1 MNFMKNLIF
10 IFCLTISLSSCFA
23 IDKIE
28 SESKPIDHSIWNNLL
43 NKHVDEKGLVN
54 YRGFI
59 ADSLLLNKYLSLVSD
74 NHPNDKNWQANE
86 QLAYWINA
94 YNAFTIRLIIR
105 NYPTKSIKD
114 IAGAIPFINSSWD
127 IKFINI
133 ETQIY
138 DLNNIE
144 HGIIREHFNEPKIHF
159 ALVCAAVACP
169 SLRNEAY
176 LPEKLQPQLT
186 EQAKKFIN
194 NPEKNKISANELE
207 LSKIFMWYKGDFT
220 HQTSLI
226 DFINLYSETKAEN
239 KASIKYLDYNW
250 SLNEQ

>member
-10 IFCLTISLSSCFA
+10 IFWLSISLSSCFA

-59 ADSLLLNKYLSLVSD
+59 ADSLLLNEYLSLVSV
-74 NHPNDKNWQANE
+74 NHPNDKNWETNE

-94 YNAFTIRLIIR
+94 YNAFTVRLIIR
-105 NYPTKSIKD
+105 NYPTKSIKE
-114 IAGAIPFINSSWD
+114 IAGEIPFINSSWD
-127 IKFINI
+127 IKFIKI
-133 ETQIY
+133 ENQVY

-144 HGIIREHFNEPKIHF
+144 HGIIREHFEEPKIHF
-159 ALVCAAVACP
+159 ALVCAAAACP

-176 LPEKLQPQLT
+176 MPEKLQNQLT
-186 EQAKKFIN
+186 EQAKIFI
-194 NPEKNKISANELE
+194 NKISANKLE

-226 DFINLYSETKAEN
+226 EFLNLYSEIKIEE
-239 KASIKYLDYNW
+239 KASIDYLDYNW
-250 SLNEQ
+250 TLNEQ